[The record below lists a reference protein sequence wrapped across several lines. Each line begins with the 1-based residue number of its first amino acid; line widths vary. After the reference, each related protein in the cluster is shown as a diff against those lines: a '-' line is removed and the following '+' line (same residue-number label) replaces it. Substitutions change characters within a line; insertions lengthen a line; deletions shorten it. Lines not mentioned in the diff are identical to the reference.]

1 MIFTKSGRS
10 NLTLERGRLYPVS
23 INYAKNQERYLT
35 EGMNPKVVSY
45 SGTLQLFN
53 LSFSYLSKDNF
64 DGTVNGL
71 KTWFQSTQI
80 NYSEYSFT
88 LIDEDGVS
96 HTVRLWDDDFEM
108 GKDVSGRYFVTI
120 KLLKELI

>member
-1 MIFTKSGRS
+1 MTFSKSGRS

-23 INYAKNQERYLT
+23 ISYTKNQERYLT

-80 NYSEYSFT
+80 NYSEYNFT
-88 LIDEDGVS
+88 LTDENGVT
-96 HTVRLWDDDFEM
+96 HTVRLWDDNFEM

-120 KLLKELI
+120 KLLKE